1 MKNKTIQYGSQI
13 PVIAKADVVV
23 VGGGPGGLGAAVM
36 AARQGVKVL
45 LIERYG
51 QLGGMAVAGE
61 VHPFMMNHALERS
74 LDHPVYTDWIAAM
87 HKYLPPTQARENP
100 LEGEA
105 FKNIELHINKE
116 HAALAAE
123 DLCLEA
129 GVELLYHHSF
139 VDAVTSDRRI
149 RYIIVHSKSG
159 LGAIEAPVFIDASG
173 DADLAARSGCRT
185 EFGGPSGH
193 CQPMTLCFKMG
204 RVDRKR
210 IPPRDKVNELYLA
223 AVERGDVDCPRE
235 NVLYF
240 FWLEEDVVHF
250 NTTRVIK
257 HSAVNGKELSEA
269 EIMGRH
275 QLRHFVKFLRNEI
288 AGFEEATIHSMAY
301 HIGVRESRRVVG
313 RVMLTREA
321 FEREAKFP
329 DAISRV
335 RYAIDIHNP
344 NGKGTVIQELPEN
357 AWYEIPYGCI
367 VAADLDNLLIAGR
380 PISVDHAIHSS
391 TRVMAPAVSIGQAA
405 GMAAAMMTQQG
416 LDKAQ
421 DVDGVAL
428 REALRRAG
436 ANL

>member
-1 MKNKTIQYGSQI
+1 MKSKSIDYGCQV

-36 AARQGVKVL
+36 AARQGAKVL

-87 HKYLPPTQARENP
+87 HKYLPPSQARNNP

-105 FKNIELHINKE
+105 FKDIELNINKE

-129 GVELLYHHSF
+129 GVELLYHHTF
-139 VDAVTSDRRI
+139 VDAITSDRRI
-149 RYIIVHSKSG
+149 RYIVAHSKSG
-159 LGAIEAPVFIDASG
+159 LVAIEAPVFIDASG
-173 DADLAARSGCRT
+173 DADLAARAGNRT
-185 EFGGPSGH
+185 EFGGPSGY

-210 IPPRDKVNELYLA
+210 MPTRQEMTKLYLA
-223 AVERGDVDCPRE
+223 AVERGEVDCPRE
-235 NVLYF
+235 DVLFF
-240 FWLEEDVVHF
+240 FWLEEDIIHF
-250 NTTRVIK
+250 NTTRVIR
-257 HSAVNGKELSEA
+257 HSAVDGVELSKA
-269 EIMGRH
+269 EIMGRR
-275 QLRHFVKFLRNEI
+275 QLRHFVKFLRSEVP
-288 AGFEEATIHSMAY
+288 GFEEATIHSMAN

-321 FEREAKFP
+321 FVNEQKFP

-344 NGKGTVIQELPEN
+344 DGKGTVIQTLPEN

-367 VAADLDNLLIAGR
+367 VAADIDNLLIAGR

-391 TRVMAPAVSIGQAA
+391 TRVMAPSVSIGQAA

-416 LDKAQ
+416 LEKAQ

-428 REALRRAG
+428 REALRKAG